1 MENKKTNQKKEKSL
15 FTPVKASMN
24 KRAGAYFIDIILYLV
39 LVTGVLYIMSFIVGY
54 HENFDLLEQKYI
66 EHGVYVLKNG
76 VYELCLESDP
86 ECLAASNRFYEDPKA
101 VYYLT
106 RATELSVLMIT
117 LSTFVTS
124 LIYEFIVPLFL
135 KNGQTIGMKIMRV
148 GLIDNEGVKV
158 TPIQIFIR
166 FLFGKYIICMLI
178 PIYGF
183 IYMGFNVG
191 GGLLGLIVLVSV
203 PIINLIMTYGTQTKS
218 GIANSIAKVYAIDLD
233 DTYIFKNKEERS
245 RALAE
250 QDRLKEEMKKTY

>member
-1 MENKKTNQKKEKSL
+1 MKITPTITKSTIGSDTRAILLLFKYPITPATRNPTNATKADNNAYGSCVDTW
-15 FTPVKASMN
+15 FTWSDCAPADAIIVVSDIGEQWSPQTAPE
-24 KRAGAYFIDIILYLV
+24 RHAAIDIISISLV
-39 LVTGVLYIMSFIVGY
+39 S
-54 HENFDLLEQKYI
+54 
-66 EHGVYVLKNG
+66 
-76 VYELCLESDP
+76 
-86 ECLAASNRFYEDPKA
+86 A
-101 VYYLT
+101 V
-106 RATELSVLMIT
+106 AN
-117 LSTFVTS
+117 
-124 LIYEFIVPLFL
+124 
-135 KNGQTIGMKIMRV
+135 NGQTIGMKIMRV